1 MTTLW
6 EEEKHMS
13 DCIFCKIAAGELP
26 SEMVYQDERVVAF
39 KDIRPVAPVHILI
52 IPRKHIPDLTA
63 ITEEDAELIGHLH
76 LVAVKVAR
84 ELGLADRG
92 FRLVNNCKQEGG
104 QVIYHLHYHL
114 LGGRQLRNLC

>member
-1 MTTLW
+1 
-6 EEEKHMS
+6 MS

>member
-1 MTTLW
+1 
-6 EEEKHMS
+6 MS

-84 ELGLADRG
+84 EQGLADRG

-114 LGGRQLRNLC
+114 LGGRQMRNLC

>member
-1 MTTLW
+1 
-6 EEEKHMS
+6 MS
-13 DCIFCKIAAGELP
+13 DCIFCKIVAGELP
-26 SEMVYQDERVVAF
+26 AEIVYQDERAVAF

-76 LVAVKVAR
+76 VVAVKIAR
-84 ELGLADRG
+84 EQGVADRG

-104 QVIYHLHYHL
+104 QVIYHLHFHL